1 MEKENY
7 SRLNKKTLR
16 TFCISFSIGMLLIAI
31 FSILRQ
37 MFKGDSQINFI
48 PAIITGILSCYHQIA
63 AWVVPD
69 NPSLRKP
76 HFAIF
81 AMLFFYITN
90 AIWKIV
96 TLIIGTVVFGI
107 IFYLIFN
114 NTAYFFGS
122 RIHVHWFITSFT
134 SRRRWRSVPS
144 ITFPSISTII
154 PPITELSTVR

>member
-63 AWVVPD
+63 AWVVPAD
-69 NPSLRKP
+69 PSLRKP

-107 IFYLIFN
+107 IFYLIF
-114 NTAYFFGS
+114 T
-122 RIHVHWFITSFT
+122 ITSMVLKLNKKDHIKNKIT
-134 SRRRWRSVPS
+134 GWQKVPEK
-144 ITFPSISTII
+144 INLPEQCRKLF
-154 PPITELSTVR
+154 